1 MSTPRISIQLKEW
14 QRVAPGEPGTQLSGL
29 FLEDDAEI
37 KNVVRTLSTSGILGI
52 SELREGLSI
61 ETSSYV
67 GRITLGNIQITVHP
81 KITGMPLLRLL
92 RYAYGLRNLDIF
104 AGVEYAGEDQAFQEL
119 LINQLVAEV
128 NELIARGLHRR
139 YVRTDHDHASPR
151 GRIDV
156 QRIASQGGIV
166 QSTLPCSYHPR
177 LEDWLI
183 NQVLLQGLHLAAG
196 LTNDRDLRIRLFRLA
211 SLFQDIVTS
220 IKLDHIVL
228 KKLRREM
235 DLFFQ
240 ALLSRFLRESLPDY
254 TVQDQY
260 RIQGMMA
267 YDPAHN
273 PRKRQAPELRPDYV
287 ILLQSKVVA
296 ILDAKYRDLW
306 ENALPPHMLYQLAV
320 YALSQ
325 PERVN
330 ATILYP
336 TMQAEAKEAR
346 IVLRDPLYGTGRA
359 HVVLRP
365 VNLLQ
370 MEEIISNSQ
379 NKGHIEIERTR
390 TSFARQLVF
399 SCQGRAMTTREQALH
414 QLAAILVSRIHP
426 HPLRVT
432 TDGIH
437 AAGYSSPSEITT
449 CGCRTKRGG
458 EQNATRR
465 VACYTQP
472 DRANR
477 HYATAP

>member
-139 YVRTDHDHASPR
+139 YVRTDHDLASPR

-156 QRIASQGGIV
+156 QRIARQGGIV

-399 SCQGRAMTTREQALH
+399 SCKEEQ
-414 QLAAILVSRIHP
+414 
-426 HPLRVT
+426 
-432 TDGIH
+432 
-437 AAGYSSPSEITT
+437 
-449 CGCRTKRGG
+449 
-458 EQNATRR
+458 
-465 VACYTQP
+465 
-472 DRANR
+472 
-477 HYATAP
+477 

>member
-139 YVRTDHDHASPR
+139 YVRTDHDLASPR

-156 QRIASQGGIV
+156 QRIARQGGIV

-426 HPLRVT
+426 HPLRVAI
-432 TDGIH
+432 DGID
-437 AAGYSSPSEITT
+437 AAGYSSPIGITT

-458 EQNATRR
+458 E
-465 VACYTQP
+465 
-472 DRANR
+472 
-477 HYATAP
+477 

>member
-1 MSTPRISIQLKEW
+1 MHEYIPHFIHLKEW
-14 QRVAPGEPGTQLSGL
+14 QRVAPGEPGTLLSGL
-29 FLEDDAEI
+29 FLEDDAGI
-37 KNVVRTLSTSGILGI
+37 KNVVRTLSMSGILGI

-81 KITGMPLLRLL
+81 KITGIPLLRLL

-139 YVRTDHDHASPR
+139 YVRTDHELVSPR

-156 QRIASQGGIV
+156 QRIARQGGIA

-183 NQVLLQGLHLAAG
+183 NQVVLQGLHLAAG

-211 SLFQDIVTS
+211 SFFQDSVSS
-220 IKLDHIVL
+220 IRLDHIML
-228 KKLRREM
+228 KKLHREM
-235 DLFFQ
+235 DRLTNAYAPAITIIEMLLAAQGISLDESLPGIQLPGFLFDMNLFFQ
-240 ALLSRFLRESLPDY
+240 ALLSRFLRENLPDY

-260 RIQGMMA
+260 RIQGMMT

-273 PRKRQAPELRPDYV
+273 PRKRQAPQLRPDYV
-287 ILLQSKVVA
+287 ILQQSKVVA

-306 ENALPPHMLYQLAV
+306 ENTLPPHMLYQLAV

-325 PERVN
+325 PEKVN
-330 ATILYP
+330 TTILYP

-370 MEEIISNSQ
+370 MEEIINNSQ
-379 NKGHIEIERTR
+379 NKGHLEIERTR
-390 TSFARQLVF
+390 SSFARQLVF
-399 SCQGRAMTTREQALH
+399 SGE
-414 QLAAILVSRIHP
+414 
-426 HPLRVT
+426 LR
-432 TDGIH
+432 
-437 AAGYSSPSEITT
+437 
-449 CGCRTKRGG
+449 
-458 EQNATRR
+458 
-465 VACYTQP
+465 
-472 DRANR
+472 
-477 HYATAP
+477 

>member
-139 YVRTDHDHASPR
+139 YVRTDHDLASPR

-156 QRIASQGGIV
+156 QRIARQGGIV

-235 DLFFQ
+235 NLFFQ

-399 SCQGRAMTTREQALH
+399 SCKEEQ
-414 QLAAILVSRIHP
+414 
-426 HPLRVT
+426 
-432 TDGIH
+432 
-437 AAGYSSPSEITT
+437 
-449 CGCRTKRGG
+449 
-458 EQNATRR
+458 
-465 VACYTQP
+465 
-472 DRANR
+472 
-477 HYATAP
+477 